1 MQNTG
6 DIYLGR
12 LAWRWEIKTTPI
24 DDGYSVS
31 FDRAIRALRSCLRM
45 PDLCSWTSF
54 VSGVRKADYAES
66 R

>member
-31 FDRAIRALRSCLRM
+31 FDRAIRALRSCLR
-45 PDLCSWTSF
+45 DARSVRLDELCI
-54 VSGVRKADYAES
+54 GC
-66 R
+66 